1 MRVVR
6 FITLR
11 YHVSMAKICDYFFCT
26 DDVTHVRDA
35 IMDMMADESYHLPS
49 EANQICL
56 SLAKAV
62 SEELRSP
69 SQNSVA
75 FCTWLVT
82 QLQQIVDQS
91 FSSTTSRLNRENLW
105 MSFYQLQVSKSFRDK
120 WNNYLQFL

>member
-1 MRVVR
+1 MCVVR

-11 YHVSMAKICDYFFCT
+11 YHVSMAKICDIFCT
-26 DDVTHVRDA
+26 DDVTHVRNA

-62 SEELRSP
+62 SEELQ
-69 SQNSVA
+69 SQSQDSVA

-82 QLQQIVDQS
+82 QLQQIENENIIKMKFPVPDKAEPLLDTFNFKKMQS
-91 FSSTTSRLNRENLW
+91 VMWED
-105 MSFYQLQVSKSFRDK
+105 MS
-120 WNNYLQFL
+120 